1 MFLYILRG
9 FCVPFYRKYALRLQR
24 IEQENMQ
31 LSLYSYYGKRL
42 KHCKIIFSFSLF
54 FIMLLKLKRL
64 NVLIST
70 AILLLRNNDTIFYN
84 DV

>member
-1 MFLYILRG
+1 MFLYVLRG

-42 KHCKIIFSFSLF
+42 KHCKIIFSFVLF
-54 FIMLLKLKRL
+54 FIFLKLKRL

-70 AILLLRNNDTIFYN
+70 AILLLRNNNTIFYN